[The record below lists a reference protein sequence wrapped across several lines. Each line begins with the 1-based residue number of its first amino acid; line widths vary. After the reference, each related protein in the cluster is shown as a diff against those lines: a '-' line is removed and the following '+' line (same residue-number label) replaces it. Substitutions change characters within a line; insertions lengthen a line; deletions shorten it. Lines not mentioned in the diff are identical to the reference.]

1 VPEGPE
7 PYNIAPA
14 ALHGAGGAAQPGAGA
29 GAAGGAAAGA
39 LLPWKLVHAA
49 RLAEAGHLGRAA
61 HYVAGV
67 QARPLGPGGRAWRVS
82 AWQPEH

>member
-1 VPEGPE
+1 MAQAE
-7 PYNIAPA
+7 PRSRAPA
-14 ALHGAGGAAQPGAGA
+14 RARPAARRP
-29 GAAGGAAAGA
+29 A

-67 QARPLGPGGRAWRVS
+67 QARPPGPGGRARRVS
-82 AWQPEH
+82 AWQPEHQR